1 MLRDPAI
8 RAKLTEQ
15 GAEVAAIGPEG
26 FADFLHE
33 ETARLSA
40 VIRRANIRLD

>member
-1 MLRDPAI
+1 MLRDPAV

-15 GAEVAAIGPEG
+15 GAEVAGLGP
-26 FADFLHE
+26 ADFAKFLKD

-40 VIRRANIRLD
+40 VIRNANIRLD